1 MPSYP
6 FTGKIRCGVC
16 GNFYTRKKVRKNGR
30 EYAYW
35 ICRSKKESGASC
47 KSVNFRED
55 ELERMFARML
65 GTDKF
70 DRDVFEEKAGQAAV
84 LADGSLQFM
93 GTK

>member
-1 MPSYP
+1 M
-6 FTGKIRCGVC
+6 
-16 GNFYTRKKVRKNGR
+16 
-30 EYAYW
+30 
-35 ICRSKKESGASC
+35 
-47 KSVNFRED
+47 NFRED
-55 ELERMFARML
+55 ELERMFVRML